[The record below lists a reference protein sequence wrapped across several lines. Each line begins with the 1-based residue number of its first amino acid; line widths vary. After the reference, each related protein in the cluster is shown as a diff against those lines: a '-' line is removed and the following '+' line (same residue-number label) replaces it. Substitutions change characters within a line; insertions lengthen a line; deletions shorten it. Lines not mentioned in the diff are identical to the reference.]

1 VHLYEC
7 WVFTLL
13 IEMLMTMTPVLV
25 EMGLGHALVLKKEFR
40 RDEAPKDTSEDQTE
54 FKRN

>member
-1 VHLYEC
+1 
-7 WVFTLL
+7 
-13 IEMLMTMTPVLV
+13 MTMTPVLV

-54 FKRN
+54 FKWN